1 MISIELMFYLA
12 VLLFGGIG
20 AIRGWQKEVIA
31 MAGLI
36 GSIAFLHQF
45 GATLANYGSPL
56 VSFLSG
62 TSGDPTQREI
72 FWVQFL
78 FHITIAF
85 FSYQII
91 GSIADRAPG
100 RRGEQFRSGF
110 QNAFIGF
117 VIGVINGFFLFGTL
131 WAFLEYQI
139 VNNGEKMYVRYDQNV
154 NFFAPYIDR
163 TVNVATIFND
173 VVNYLPLNLFTP
185 GVWLLVFFFSFFIV
199 IIALV

>member
-12 VLLFGGIG
+12 VGLFGGIG

-36 GSIAFLHQF
+36 GSIAFLHRF
-45 GATLANYGSPL
+45 GPIVIRIGSP
-56 VSFLSG
+56 VVNFLSG
-62 TSGDPTQREI
+62 TETPGLRQT

-78 FHITIAF
+78 FHLTIAF

-91 GSIADRAPG
+91 GSLTDRTG
-100 RRGEQFRSGF
+100 RRVDLRNGF
-110 QNAFIGF
+110 QNGFTGF
-117 VIGVINGFFLFGTL
+117 VIGLINGYLLFGTL

-139 VNNGEKMYVRYDQNV
+139 SGEEYVRLSADA
-154 NFFAPYIDR
+154 NFFAPYVDR
-163 TVNVATIFND
+163 AAGVAAIFPE
-173 VVNYLPLNLFTP
+173 VISYLPLAIFNP
-185 GVWLLVFFFSFFIV
+185 GVWLLIFFLSFFVV